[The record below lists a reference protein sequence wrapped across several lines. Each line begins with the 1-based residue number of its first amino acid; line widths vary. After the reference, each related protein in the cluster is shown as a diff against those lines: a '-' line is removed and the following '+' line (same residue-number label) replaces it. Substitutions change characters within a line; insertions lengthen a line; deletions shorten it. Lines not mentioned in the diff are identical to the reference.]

1 MARPVPNVTGDT
13 LPTLFQKY
21 RPHID
26 AALRNGVP
34 SDDLSIYLML
44 RYAMGW
50 SDADGNPGDSPTGK
64 GLRPTLCLQ
73 TCEASG
79 GTIERALP
87 AAASLELIHN
97 FSLIHDDIQD
107 RDETRHHRPTLWSV
121 WGDPKALVAGN
132 ALRVLADQVV
142 GDLTGAGVPH
152 DVAVRVTA
160 LLTAAYLE
168 MIEGQYLDLA
178 YETRTGVT
186 LDDYLQMIS
195 RKTGALIR
203 CSAELGAVIG
213 SGEEE
218 TVKAMGEW
226 GRALGFV
233 FQIRDDYL
241 GVWGKEEETGK
252 PVGADIRRRKK
263 TYPVVHAMSN
273 AEGAALDRL
282 TGIYSQDQIDDS
294 QVDVV
299 MDVMEGL
306 DTRKSTQALA
316 ARHCEEA
323 TYWLSTVEF
332 DGEAKRDMEEVAQY
346 LLVRER

>member
-1 MARPVPNVTGDT
+1 MAHPVPNVTGDT
-13 LPTLFQKY
+13 LPSLFQKY

-26 AALRNGVP
+26 AALRDGVP
-34 SDDLSIYLML
+34 GDDLGIYLML

-50 SDADGNPGDSPTGK
+50 SDREGNPADSPTGK

-79 GTIERALP
+79 GAFDRAIP

-132 ALRVLADQVV
+132 ALRVLADMVLS
-142 GDLTGAGVPH
+142 DLTGVGVSH
-152 DVAVRVTA
+152 DVALTVTA
-160 LLTAAYLE
+160 LLTGAYLE

-178 YETRTGVT
+178 YETRTDVA

-213 SGEEE
+213 SGDEQ
-218 TVKAMGEW
+218 TVKAMREW
-226 GRALGFV
+226 GRSLGFV

-263 TYPVVHAMSN
+263 TYPVVHAMSH
-273 AEGAALDRL
+273 AKGATLARL
-282 TGIYSQDQIDDS
+282 TAIYSQDEIDDD
-294 QVDVV
+294 QVEVV
-299 MDVMEGL
+299 MDVMEEL
-306 DTRKSTQALA
+306 DTRNSTQALA
-316 ARHCEEA
+316 ARHCDEA
-323 TYWLSTVEF
+323 IYWLSTVEF
-332 DGEAKRDMEEVAQY
+332 DGDAKHGMEEVAQY

>member
-1 MARPVPNVTGDT
+1 M
-13 LPTLFQKY
+13 
-21 RPHID
+21 
-26 AALRNGVP
+26 
-34 SDDLSIYLML
+34 
-44 RYAMGW
+44 
-50 SDADGNPGDSPTGK
+50 
-64 GLRPTLCLQ
+64 
-73 TCEASG
+73 
-79 GTIERALP
+79 
-87 AAASLELIHN
+87 
-97 FSLIHDDIQD
+97 
-107 RDETRHHRPTLWSV
+107 
-121 WGDPKALVAGN
+121 AGN

-332 DGEAKRDMEEVAQY
+332 DGEAKRDMEEVVQY